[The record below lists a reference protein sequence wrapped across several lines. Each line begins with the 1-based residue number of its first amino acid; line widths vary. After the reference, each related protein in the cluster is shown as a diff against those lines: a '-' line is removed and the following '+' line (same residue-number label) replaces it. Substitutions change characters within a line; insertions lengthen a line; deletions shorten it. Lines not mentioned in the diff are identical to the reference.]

1 MPLNSAHST
10 SNFSAVTGGP
20 IMNNYMLAS
29 GVSQRSLI
37 SDVSGMQQAE
47 VQAVLEEQKTQ

>member
-1 MPLNSAHST
+1 MNSAHST

-20 IMNNYMLAS
+20 IMNNYMLNS
-29 GVSQRSLI
+29 NISHRSLI

-47 VQAVLEEQKTQ
+47 VQAVLED